1 MLNFLCKFGRDE
13 SLVLFLPHYFHLSS
27 VLWIKDLYSQQ
38 TPFDN
43 ARKPQKE
50 TQDSKKFK
58 HVRKR
63 TLIQRGLFVVETLC
77 GTEIGY

>member
-13 SLVLFLPHYFHLSS
+13 SLVLFLPHYFHLSP
-27 VLWIKDLYSQQ
+27 VLWIKDLYTQQ

-50 TQDSKKFK
+50 T
-58 HVRKR
+58 
-63 TLIQRGLFVVETLC
+63 
-77 GTEIGY
+77 